1 MGSVCQLTTQRV
13 NQHSV
18 VQYCTLREHK
28 LVRRL
33 FVFSIFAPIYVF
45 VWSISGKCQLLYT
58 RSDCTETRSS
68 YTVCGG
74 CGEGVWVSP
83 AAVYIQMRICVCD
96 KERKKYICNHR
107 F

>member
-1 MGSVCQLTTQRV
+1 MCVCVCSNAERAGLCLVVFKCQMQCGKCVSVDDAASEPTFSC
-13 NQHSV
+13 SV
-18 VQYCTLREHK
+18 LYVCKHK

-74 CGEGVWVSP
+74 CGEG
-83 AAVYIQMRICVCD
+83 
-96 KERKKYICNHR
+96 
-107 F
+107 FG